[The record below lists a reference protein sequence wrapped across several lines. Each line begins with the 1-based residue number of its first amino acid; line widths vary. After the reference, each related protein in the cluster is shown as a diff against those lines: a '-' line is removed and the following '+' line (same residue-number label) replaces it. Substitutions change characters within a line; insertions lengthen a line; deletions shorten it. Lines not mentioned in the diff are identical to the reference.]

1 MPLQII
7 FNGLSVGSAYALIAV
22 GFCLVFSILKFTNF
36 AHGAMITASAF
47 IGYFAAKTFDLG
59 LYGTLLAAVIGG
71 AAIGLLG
78 EFIAFRTITNNKSNV
93 FYYFVSSLT
102 WGVFLEAIVT
112 LAVGSTFMSYPRF
125 FESLVIRF
133 GKEDQFIV
141 STVDMYMLIFAII
154 ALGFLFIF
162 LDKTKF
168 GRGIRATSFDRDTA
182 SLMGIDVKR
191 TIQIT
196 FILAGVMAGLGGVFL
211 GITYTL
217 TAQLGGRMV
226 IKGFIASIIGGL
238 GSIQGA
244 VIGAVL
250 LGLVENLLIYFIGSG
265 WAPVF
270 TFLIMLGFLLIRPQ
284 GITGTIV
291 QEKA

>member
-1 MPLQII
+1 MPMQII
-7 FNGLSVGSAYALIAV
+7 FNGLSLGSVYALIAV

-36 AHGAMITASAF
+36 AHGAMITSAAF
-47 IGYFAAKTFDLG
+47 IGYFAALKFSLG
-59 LYGTLLAAVIGG
+59 LYGTLLCATLGG
-71 AAIGLLG
+71 GVVGVLG
-78 EFIAFRTITNNKSNV
+78 EFIAFRTITNRSSSV

-112 LAVGSTFMSYPRF
+112 LTVGSTFMSYPRF
-125 FESLVIRF
+125 FDSLVIRF
-133 GKEDQFIV
+133 GAENQFIV
-141 STVDMYMLIFAII
+141 STVDMYMLVFAVV
-154 ALGFLFIF
+154 ALAFLFIF
-162 LDKTKF
+162 LNKTKF

-196 FILAGVMAGLGGVFL
+196 FILAGIMAGLGGVFL

-217 TAQLGGRMV
+217 TAQLGSRVV
-226 IKGFIASIIGGL
+226 IKGFISSIIGGL
-238 GSIQGA
+238 GSIHGA
-244 VIGAVL
+244 VIGAII
-250 LGLVENLLIYFIGSG
+250 LGVVENLLIYYIGSG

-270 TFLIMLGFLLIRPQ
+270 TFIIMLAFLLIRPQ
-284 GITGTIV
+284 GIAGVIV

>member
-1 MPLQII
+1 MPLQIL
-7 FNGLSVGSAYALIAV
+7 FNGLSLGSVYALIAV

-36 AHGAMITASAF
+36 AHGAMITSAAF
-47 IGYFAAKTFDLG
+47 IGYFAALKFGLG
-59 LYGTLLAAVIGG
+59 LYGTLFCAMLGG
-71 AAIGLLG
+71 AIVGLLG
-78 EFIAFRTITNNKSNV
+78 EFIAFRTITNKSSSV

-102 WGVFLEAIVT
+102 WGVFLEAIIT
-112 LAVGSTFMSYPRF
+112 LLVGSTFMSYPRF

-133 GKEDQFIV
+133 GSEDQFIV
-141 STVDMYMLIFAII
+141 STVDMYMLVFAIV
-154 ALGFLFIF
+154 ALVFLFIF
-162 LDKTKF
+162 LNKTKF

-196 FILAGVMAGLGGVFL
+196 FILAGIMAGLGGVFL

-217 TAQLGGRMV
+217 TAQLGSRV
-226 IKGFIASIIGGL
+226 VLKGFISSVIGGL

-244 VIGAVL
+244 VIGAII
-250 LGLVENLLIYFIGSG
+250 LGILENVLIYFIGSG
-265 WAPVF
+265 WAPVV
-270 TFLIMLGFLLIRPQ
+270 TFIIMLAFLLVRPQ
-284 GITGTIV
+284 GIAGVIV